1 MASVEGQRSFYAAAL
16 AALRFVEARRP
27 TKRRFGP
34 DADATWTAFRGDL
47 GSSARI
53 DLLLRDA
60 DAQWPGSF
68 GARLPYSLGA
78 LAADEPFGAAWVPL
92 DDVDAEEMWR
102 RVVAGPAPSNVRDAL
117 TRVAE
122 AWGVTLSPFDVGPI
136 GAADKLVVVG
146 PSAIAAT
153 IDAFGRGTDLDWND
167 QVFVVATS
175 PAHRQLA
182 ILGAA
187 LVNASKATRLVNTDG
202 PSIQVPRGARLVA
215 SADASVG
222 DRNTA
227 ERVTQG

>member
-1 MASVEGQRSFYAAAL
+1 MASVEGQRSYYAAAL

-34 DADATWTAFRGDL
+34 DADATWAAFRGDL

-68 GARLPYSLGA
+68 GARLPYSLAA
-78 LAADEPFGAAWVPL
+78 LAADEPFGVAWIPL
-92 DDVDAEEMWR
+92 DDVDAEELWR
-102 RVVAGPAPSNVRDAL
+102 RVVAAPAPSTVRDAL
-117 TRVAE
+117 VRVAE
-122 AWGVTLSPFDVGPI
+122 AWGITLSPFDVGPI

-146 PSAIAAT
+146 PSAIAST
-153 IDAFGRGTDLDWND
+153 IDAFSRGADLDWND

-202 PSIQVPRGARLVA
+202 PSTQVPRGARLIA
-215 SADASVG
+215 SGDAAAG
-222 DRNTA
+222 DRSAA

>member
-16 AALRFVEARRP
+16 VALRFVEVRRP

-60 DAQWPGSF
+60 DVQWPGSF
-68 GARLPYSLGA
+68 GARLPYGLGA

-92 DDVDAEEMWR
+92 DDVDAEELWR
-102 RVVAGPAPSNVRDAL
+102 RVIAEPAPSSARDAL
-117 TRVAE
+117 TRVAL
-122 AWGVTLSPFDVGPI
+122 AWGITLSPFDVGPI
-136 GAADKLVVVG
+136 GAADKLVVAG
-146 PSAIAAT
+146 PSAIAAA
-153 IDAFGRGTDLDWND
+153 IDAFGRGADLDWSD
-167 QVFVVATS
+167 QVFVIATS

-202 PSIQVPRGARLVA
+202 PQAQVPRGARLVV
-215 SADASVG
+215 SADASAD
-222 DRNTA
+222 DRSTA

>member
-34 DADATWTAFRGDL
+34 
-47 GSSARI
+47 
-53 DLLLRDA
+53 
-60 DAQWPGSF
+60 
-68 GARLPYSLGA
+68 
-78 LAADEPFGAAWVPL
+78 
-92 DDVDAEEMWR
+92 
-102 RVVAGPAPSNVRDAL
+102 
-117 TRVAE
+117 
-122 AWGVTLSPFDVGPI
+122 I

-146 PSAIAAT
+146 PSAIAGA
-153 IDAFGRGTDLDWND
+153 IDAFSRGTDFDWND

-202 PSIQVPRGARLVA
+202 ASTQVLRGARLVA
-215 SADASVG
+215 SADAPAG
-222 DRNTA
+222 DRSTA